1 MNFMS
6 TISDL
11 YYDNLCLSNRIYNKN
26 SDLYK
31 TQMKLTDMVEEFSK
45 KLSSEDKKIYN
56 EIIDTYNK
64 TSSLLEHDA
73 FTIGLR
79 FGIKLMHEVF
89 QDDVPDCAT
98 FPLR

>member
-1 MNFMS
+1 MS

-26 SDLYK
+26 SELYK

-45 KLSSEDKKIYN
+45 KLSSEDKKEFN
-56 EIIDTYNK
+56 EIIDMHTK
-64 TSSLLEHDA
+64 TNSMLEYYVFRIA
-73 FTIGLR
+73 LR
-79 FGIKLMHEVF
+79 HGILFMHEIF
-89 QDDVPDCAT
+89 QDDFPDCAT

>member
-1 MNFMS
+1 MS

-31 TQMKLTDMVEEFSK
+31 TQMKLTDMVEEFSN
-45 KLSSEDKKIYN
+45 KLSSEDKKIFI
-56 EIIDTYNK
+56 EIIDMYTK

-73 FTIGLR
+73 YTIGLK
-79 FGIKLMHEVF
+79 FGIRLMHEVF
-89 QDDVPDCAT
+89 QDDTPESAT

>member
-1 MNFMS
+1 MS

-26 SDLYK
+26 SELYK

-45 KLSSEDKKIYN
+45 KLSSEDKKIFN
-56 EIIDTYNK
+56 EIIDMYTKIN
-64 TSSLLEHDA
+64 SLQEFDA
-73 FTIGLR
+73 FRIAIRHAIR
-79 FGIKLMHEVF
+79 FMCEIFE
-89 QDDVPDCAT
+89 DDVPECAT